1 MKIKKLSFIG
11 YLLGVL
17 STLLLSVAF
26 FSLNQAGLGAIA
38 VLPWLVFFLLLSL
51 IILFRRSWKNGL
63 LFIIVVFLCPFI
75 YFNCKWQDLAGTKV
89 FFHSFLILLYSFFFW
104 YKKNSF
110 KISVVVLILP
120 MALGAFYIYKQEQ
133 NHRLIDDIPFQILRK
148 VHRCLEENAKR
159 QISSSQ
165 AKEVCSFDYTVHIPK
180 SACTE
185 MFKDE
190 ESRSLGIT
198 KYPIHGGARD
208 GWGNKIPQN
217 YDATRYTSV
226 KLNGR
231 KIQLENCQS
240 DNVLTYKLVPNHND
254 LEYYDRRKQMELE
267 DAMRKAINESSGENE
282 IKIIMYNPKTGK
294 TQNF

>member
-1 MKIKKLSFIG
+1 MKIKKLSFIS
-11 YLLGVL
+11 YLTGVFL
-17 STLLLSVAF
+17 TLLLSVGF
-26 FSLNQAGLGAIA
+26 FSLDQAELGAMYI
-38 VLPWLVFFLLLSL
+38 LPWLGFFLLLSL

-63 LFIIVVFLCPFI
+63 LFTIVVFLCPLI
-75 YFNCKWQDLAGTKV
+75 YFNCKWQDLTGTKV
-89 FFHSFLILLYSFFFW
+89 FFSFCLVLLYSFFFW
-104 YKKNSF
+104 YRKNSF
-110 KISVVVLILP
+110 KISAVVLILP

-133 NHRLIDDIPFQILRK
+133 NHRLIDDIPFQILLK

-180 SACTE
+180 SACIE

-198 KYPIHGGARD
+198 KYRIHGGARD
-208 GWGNKIPQN
+208 GLGNKVPQN

-240 DNVLTYKLVPNHND
+240 DNILTYKLVPNHDD

-267 DAMRKAINESSGENE
+267 EAMRRTINEGSNE
-282 IKIIMYNPKTGK
+282 DNINIIMFNFKTGK
-294 TQNF
+294 MQNF

>member
-1 MKIKKLSFIG
+1 METKKVSFIS
-11 YLLGVL
+11 YLTGVFL
-17 STLLLSVAF
+17 TLLLSVGF
-26 FSLNQAGLGAIA
+26 FSLDQAELGAI
-38 VLPWLVFFLLLSL
+38 VILHWLCFIFLLLMV
-51 IILFRRSWKNGL
+51 ILFRRSWKNGL
-63 LFIIVVFLCPFI
+63 LFTIVVFLCPLI
-75 YFNCKWQDLAGTKV
+75 YFNCKWQDLTGTKV
-89 FFHSFLILLYSFFFW
+89 FFSFCLVLLYSFFFW
-104 YKKNSF
+104 YRKNSF

-133 NHRLIDDIPFQILRK
+133 NHRLIDDIPFQILLK

-159 QISSSQ
+159 QISSIQ
-165 AKEVCSFDYTVHIPK
+165 AKEICSFDYTVHIPK
-180 SACTE
+180 SACIE